1 MSRSPNGLFSC
12 SRCQPA
18 KGLVAHPCD
27 AIGDI
32 VLSPRGPLHAVP
44 FLPSTGRVSIPQ
56 QKSTAA
62 GCAFS
67 SSAWKGGAKG
77 ACKLLNYNGAAENL
91 GKRPAHGRKLTA
103 PLINFRPCLF
113 RCRQIVSRL
122 RRRQDFSG
130 YAKKIE
136 KNRNFHR
143 STADNNDPVTLSR
156 YLSACGGGHSLPGR
170 IRYCVPDGVLTQV
183 RPCVFLANRTFPGP
197 DVRFS
202 RFGLFSTLLP
212 RKENAASPKGH
223 GTSFT
228 LGVIAE
234 RSSADVAGAHEAE
247 RAERRRHFGVADAG
261 VAARSAGVPSD
272 LDEIGLGED
281 EQHGG
286 CDLGCG
292 ATRAPVISMGGIYAR
307 SRRKPRPISSRN
319 VAF

>member
-1 MSRSPNGLFSC
+1 MDC
-12 SRCQPA
+12 SHAVGANRQKGWSLTPA
-18 KGLVAHPCD
+18 TPSETF
-27 AIGDI
+27 I
-32 VLSPRGPLHAVP
+32 LSPRGPLHAVP
-44 FLPSTGRVSIPQ
+44 FLPSTGRVSIPR

-183 RPCVFLANRTFPGP
+183 RPCVFWQTARFRARTCGFRVLGSFPRCCRAKKMP
-197 DVRFS
+197 H
-202 RFGLFSTLLP
+202 P
-212 RKENAASPKGH
+212 RKDTAQVSLWE
-223 GTSFT
+223 
-228 LGVIAE
+228 
-234 RSSADVAGAHEAE
+234 
-247 RAERRRHFGVADAG
+247 
-261 VAARSAGVPSD
+261 
-272 LDEIGLGED
+272 
-281 EQHGG
+281 
-286 CDLGCG
+286 
-292 ATRAPVISMGGIYAR
+292 
-307 SRRKPRPISSRN
+307 
-319 VAF
+319 